1 MMLRAHT
8 VRRHAHRRHLAALLA
23 AVLLAVLAVP
33 LLAGAT
39 PAQAADNANFKPG
52 MIITDDLFYDGR
64 RMNAAQ
70 VQAFLNEK
78 GADCAP
84 SGDLACLKDYRD
96 ETRDW
101 EADSYC
107 KGYTAGVQTAAEII
121 AGVGASC
128 GVNPQTL
135 IVLLQK
141 EQSLINRATPSA
153 RAYQI
158 ATGYG
163 CPDTAPCDE
172 EYYGFFNQVYR
183 AARQFKVYQA
193 NPDRYGYRAG
203 RTNTITYHPS
213 GQCGTSEVYIE
224 NQATAGLYIYT
235 PHQPN
240 DALLA
245 GKPDDCSSYGNL
257 NFWRF
262 MTDWFGMRADGTA
275 PAVGAATR
283 ISGADR
289 YATSAA
295 ISADAFSTAGTVF
308 ISSGATFP
316 DALAG
321 SAAAAVADAPMLL
334 VSKDGVPSSVAGE
347 LKRLRPGRI
356 VVLGGD
362 GTVAPHTLD
371 ALTQYSPKVERLAGA
386 DRYTT
391 AAAISSATFSSST
404 DTVYI
409 ADGTNHADALAGSA
423 AAGANGSPVLLVRP
437 TAVPGATAEEL
448 DRLNP
453 RRIVVLGGPASVS
466 EEVLQSLGGYAKEVT
481 RIHGADRYAT
491 AAALSAATFSSSAP
505 AAYLAAGQD
514 FPDALSGAAA
524 AAASGGPV
532 LLVRQTCPPAVVT
545 QELRPALPATHRR
558 RRWARFGERLGGG
571 LAALGLLLTADADGG
586 RWLLTC

>member
-1 MMLRAHT
+1 MTFRADT
-8 VRRHAHRRHLAALLA
+8 VRRHAARRRLAALLA
-23 AVLLAVLAVP
+23 AALLGVLAVP
-33 LLAGAT
+33 LLAST

-52 MIITDDLFYDGR
+52 MIITDALFYDGD

-70 VQAFLNEK
+70 VQAFLEEK
-78 GADCAP
+78 GAGCTA
-84 SGDLACLKDYRD
+84 SGDLACLKDYED

-101 EADSYC
+101 AADSYC
-107 KGYTAGVQTAAEII
+107 KGYTAGKQTAAEII
-121 AGVGASC
+121 AGVGVSC

-141 EQSLINRATPSA
+141 EQSLINRSTPSA
-153 RAYQI
+153 RAYEI

-193 NPDRYGYRAG
+193 HPTRYGYQAERE
-203 RTNTITYHPS
+203 NTITYHPS
-213 GQCGTSEVYIE
+213 GKCGTSEVYIE

-275 PAVGAATR
+275 PNIGAATR
-283 ISGADR
+283 VSGADR
-289 YATSAA
+289 YGTSAA
-295 ISADAFSTAGTVF
+295 VSADAFPTADTVL
-308 ISSGATFP
+308 ISSGGTFP
-316 DALAG
+316 DALSG
-321 SAAAAVADAPMLL
+321 SAAAALLDAPMLL
-334 VSKDGVPSSVAGE
+334 VAKDGVPSAVAKE
-347 LKRLRPGRI
+347 LSRLQPSKI

-362 GTVAPHTLD
+362 GTVASKTVE
-371 ALTQYSPKVERLAGA
+371 ALGGYASSVERVAGA
-386 DRYTT
+386 DRYAT
-391 AAAISSATFSSST
+391 AAAISSATFSSSP

-423 AAGANGSPVLLVRP
+423 AAGATSSPVLLVRP
-437 TAVPGATAEEL
+437 GGVPSATAKEL
-448 DRLNP
+448 ARLSP

-466 EEVLQSLGGYAKEVT
+466 EEVLQNLRGYAGEVT
-481 RIHGADRYAT
+481 RVHGDDRYAT
-491 AAALSAATFSSSAP
+491 AAALSAATFRSAS
-505 AAYLAAGQD
+505 AAYLAAGED

-524 AAASGGPV
+524 AAAAGGPV
-532 LLVRQTCPPAVVT
+532 LLVRKTCPPSEVT
-545 QELRPALPATHRR
+545 QELD
-558 RRWARFGERLGGG
+558 RLSPGRTVVVGGPG
-571 LAALGLLLTADADGG
+571 SVDDAVVAKP
-586 RWLLTC
+586 RSACS